1 MSSSSRVKTALHCVS
16 FALFW
21 VLGAAWADEAVE
33 VRIGAAHF
41 PPYTQHPERGAD
53 SGLLQQLAQSLNQCQ
68 QRFRFILVPTS
79 IPRRFADLQQGR
91 TDLAIF
97 ENPAWGW
104 QQIAHQRVDMA
115 LEDAE
120 VFVARQLP
128 GRGQAY
134 FDTLA
139 DKRLALFSGYHYAF
153 AGFNAERRYLLQ
165 HFNANLSY
173 SHESNLAMVERGRV
187 DVALVSRSY
196 LSDYLARHP
205 RSTARLLVSERVDQV
220 YRHYALL
227 RPAAPISAAQFA
239 ELLERLRA
247 EGELTRIFAPYQIAV
262 LPRP

>member
-1 MSSSSRVKTALHCVS
+1 MSSSSRIKTALLCLS
-16 FALFW
+16 FALFG
-21 VLGAAWADEAVE
+21 VLGAVWADDAVS

-41 PPYTQHPERGAD
+41 PPYTQHPERGED
-53 SGLLQQLAQSLNQCQ
+53 SGLLQQLAEALNQCQ
-68 QRFRFILVPTS
+68 QRYRFILVPTS
-79 IPRRFADLQQGR
+79 IPRRFSDLQQGR

-104 QQIAHQRVDMA
+104 QRIPHQRVDMA

-153 AGFNAERRYLLQ
+153 AGFNAERSYLLQ
-165 HFNANLSY
+165 HFDANLSY

-187 DVALVSRSY
+187 DIALVSRSF
-196 LSDYLARHP
+196 LSDYLTRHP
-205 RSTARLLVSERVDQV
+205 RSAARLLVSERVDQV

-227 RPAAPISAAQFA
+227 RPAAPISPAQFA
-239 ELLERLRA
+239 ALLQRLRDD
-247 EGELTRIFAPYQIAV
+247 GELARIFAPYQIAV
-262 LPRP
+262 RPGP